1 MAIQNN
7 NNAASALEAVKQLNQ
22 SIIGHHNF
30 NTLNADDDEVKDKK
44 KINLDREDLLIF
56 NESPM
61 IQAGYIQTS
70 ELNTKI
76 LYILQEIF
84 ADVFLATAIYDTK

>member
-7 NNAASALEAVKQLNQ
+7 NNGASALEAVRQLNQ

-44 KINLDREDLLIF
+44 KINLDREDL
-56 NESPM
+56 
-61 IQAGYIQTS
+61 
-70 ELNTKI
+70 
-76 LYILQEIF
+76 
-84 ADVFLATAIYDTK
+84 